1 MRKLKRKIR
10 KKSLLAGVTLGLLF
24 SATMTVSAHAE
35 DLDGKT
41 EEAPIEEET
50 PAENEA
56 TPFSLAGNGELVD
69 DRAGDDTK
77 EFLTIQTK
85 NNNTFFLVLD
95 RSSTTENVYMLSMI
109 DENDLA
115 EFLEEEE
122 TEEESAV
129 ILEEPEMEPES
140 EEPET
145 EPEKK
150 TGGMNVGVLLAVAA
164 LLAGGAGAYY
174 YLKVL
179 KPKKDEKE
187 AEDEDLE
194 FYDGGAYINEDGE
207 DDPDQEEE

>member
-1 MRKLKRKIR
+1 MRMKICRKF
-10 KKSLLAGVTLGLLF
+10 LLAGTALGLMF

-35 DLDGKT
+35 DPNDGT
-41 EEAPIEEET
+41 EEAPIMEET

-69 DRAGDDTK
+69 DKTNDGTK

-109 DENDLA
+109 DESDLA
-115 EFLEEEE
+115 EFLEEENG
-122 TEEESAV
+122 EEEEPAV
-129 ILEEPEMEPES
+129 ILEEPAVVLES
-140 EEPET
+140 EEPE
-145 EPEKK
+145 PEKK
-150 TGGMNVGVLLAVAA
+150 AGSPNMGMLLAVAV
-164 LLAGGAGAYY
+164 LLAGGVGGYY

-179 KPKKDEKE
+179 KPKKNEKE

-207 DDPDQEEE
+207 EHPDQEEE

>member
-1 MRKLKRKIR
+1 MRTKICRKF
-10 KKSLLAGVTLGLLF
+10 LLAGTALGLMF

-35 DLDGKT
+35 DPNDGT
-41 EEAPIEEET
+41 EEAPIMEET

-69 DRAGDDTK
+69 DKTNDGTK

-109 DENDLA
+109 DEGDLA

-122 TEEESAV
+122 QEEEEPAV
-129 ILEEPEMEPES
+129 ILEEPEIIPEA
-140 EEPET
+140 EEP

-150 TGGMNVGVLLAVAA
+150 AGSPNVGMLLAAA
-164 LLAGGAGAYY
+164 VLLAGGTGGYY

-179 KPKKDEKE
+179 KPKKNEKE
-187 AEDEDLE
+187 TEDEDLE

-207 DDPDQEEE
+207 EHPDQEEE

>member
-1 MRKLKRKIR
+1 MKRKIC
-10 KKSLLAGVTLGLLF
+10 KKLLFLGTTLGLMF
-24 SATMTVSAHAE
+24 SATMTVSARAE
-35 DLDGKT
+35 DPDDGT
-41 EEAPIEEET
+41 QEAPIAEEA

-69 DRAGDDTK
+69 DKAGDDTK

-109 DENDLA
+109 DEGDLA
-115 EFLEEEE
+115 EFLEEEK
-122 TEEESAV
+122 EEEEPAV
-129 ILEEPEMEPES
+129 ILEEPEVVPES
-140 EEPET
+140 EEPE
-145 EPEKK
+145 PEKK
-150 TGGMNVGVLLAVAA
+150 VDSSNMGMLLAVAV
-164 LLAGGAGAYY
+164 LLAGGAGGYY

-207 DDPDQEEE
+207 DHPDQEEE

>member
-1 MRKLKRKIR
+1 MKRKIR
-10 KKSLLAGVTLGLLF
+10 KKFLLAGMTLGLLF
-24 SATMTVSAHAE
+24 STTMTVSAHAE
-35 DLDGKT
+35 DPDGKA

-95 RSSTTENVYMLSMI
+95 RSGTTENVYMLSMI

-150 TGGMNVGVLLAVAA
+150 TGGMNVGALLAVAA
-164 LLAGGAGAYY
+164 LFVCGAGAYY

-179 KPKKDEKE
+179 KPKKNEKE

-207 DDPDQEEE
+207 DGQDQEEE

>member
-1 MRKLKRKIR
+1 MRTKICRKF
-10 KKSLLAGVTLGLLF
+10 LLAGTALGLMF
-24 SATMTVSAHAE
+24 SAAMTVSAHAE
-35 DLDGKT
+35 DPDDGT
-41 EEAPIEEET
+41 EKAPIMEET

-69 DRAGDDTK
+69 DKTNDGTK

-109 DENDLA
+109 DEGDLA
-115 EFLEEEE
+115 EFLEEEKGE
-122 TEEESAV
+122 EEESEPAV
-129 ILEEPEMEPES
+129 ILEEPEDVPES
-140 EEPET
+140 K

-150 TGGMNVGVLLAVAA
+150 TDGMNMGMLLAAA
-164 LLAGGAGAYY
+164 IILVGGAGGYY

-179 KPKKDEKE
+179 KPKKNEKE

-207 DDPDQEEE
+207 EHPDQEEE

>member
-1 MRKLKRKIR
+1 MKKLKRKIR
-10 KKSLLAGVTLGLLF
+10 KKFLLAGMTLGLLF
-24 SATMTVSAHAE
+24 STTMTVSAHAE
-35 DLDGKT
+35 DPDGKA

-95 RSSTTENVYMLSMI
+95 RSGTTENVYMLSMI

-150 TGGMNVGVLLAVAA
+150 TGGMNVGALLAVAA
-164 LLAGGAGAYY
+164 LFVCGAGAYY

-179 KPKKDEKE
+179 KPKKNEKE

-207 DDPDQEEE
+207 DGQDQEEE